1 MPHVIMLFVYIIIKV
16 LLFLVIIWKRPGGN
30 YANYPEGEVGNKPT
44 QLFIQ
49 MEGTKSSHF
58 MADCVLEMGVEKS
71 KCCKLNVIF
80 K

>member
-1 MPHVIMLFVYIIIKV
+1 MQITLKGRWGTSQ
-16 LLFLVIIWKRPGGN
+16 LK
-30 YANYPEGEVGNKPT
+30 
-44 QLFIQ
+44 LFIQ
-49 MEGTKSSHF
+49 IEGTKSSHF

>member
-1 MPHVIMLFVYIIIKV
+1 MQITLKGRWGTSQ
-16 LLFLVIIWKRPGGN
+16 LK
-30 YANYPEGEVGNKPT
+30 
-44 QLFIQ
+44 LFIQ

-80 K
+80 KQKQCYNEKLCPCLQV

>member
-1 MPHVIMLFVYIIIKV
+1 MQITLKGR
-16 LLFLVIIWKRPGGN
+16 WG
-30 YANYPEGEVGNKPT
+30 T
-44 QLFIQ
+44 SQLKLSIQ